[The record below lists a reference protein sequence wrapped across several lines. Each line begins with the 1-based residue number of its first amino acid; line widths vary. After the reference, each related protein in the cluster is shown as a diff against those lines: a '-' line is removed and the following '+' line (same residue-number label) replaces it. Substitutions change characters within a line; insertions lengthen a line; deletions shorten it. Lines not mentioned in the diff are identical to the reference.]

1 MKYIDLTITYFK
13 VIQPGKYWSG
23 WFNTFIEVTKPFFID
38 LVVIVLSQLL
48 CTFYRNHLTMF
59 QL

>member
-38 LVVIVLSQLL
+38 LVVIVLS
-48 CTFYRNHLTMF
+48 
-59 QL
+59 